1 MGLILTKLA
10 TKYSWV
16 KEPPGYRNKGPF
28 NSQKGN
34 DDFNQCYGISITLSI
49 MLIDCTHNCMILR

>member
-16 KEPPGYRNKGPF
+16 KETSGYRNKGLC

-34 DDFNQCYGISITLSI
+34 GGFNQCYGISITLSI
-49 MLIDCTHNCMILR
+49 MLIDYNYT